1 MEGQIRN
8 SSISEYGP
16 HVLTGLRMH
25 NKRKQIFI
33 LLMSFFWTSH
43 SYSLIILWCPRKKI
57 YKYKNHILPND
68 EPLLGRRPWK
78 VFFQDWVGSYCC
90 IMLSNDVLMANE
102 SEFYSWNVNWLVGKV
117 AFGPIVLRLKWKV
130 SDPCGVFTSLAWSF
144 HWFLLILFSNRW

>member
-43 SYSLIILWCPRKKI
+43 SYSLIILWCPRKKYI
-57 YKYKNHILPND
+57 NTRTTSYQMMNHSLVED
-68 EPLLGRRPWK
+68 HEKSSSKTGWE
-78 VFFQDWVGSYCC
+78 VTVVSCSVMMCWW
-90 IMLSNDVLMANE
+90 LMR
-102 SEFYSWNVNWLVGKV
+102 VNSTHEMSTDLKEV
-117 AFGPIVLRLKWKV
+117 AFWPIVLWLKWKV

-144 HWFLLILFSNRW
+144 RWFLLILFSNR